1 MNSSPGFVTVVL
13 LMLGQTHGDSVTQ
26 MEGPVTLFEGEPL
39 TINCTY
45 STAVSPNLF
54 WYVQYPGEGPQLLL
68 KAFRDKE
75 KGSHKGFEATYDGKS
90 KSFHLE
96 KSSVQ
101 ASDSAV
107 YYCAA
112 SDTVTGTAGGAER
125 GVRPMSS

>member
-1 MNSSPGFVTVVL
+1 M
-13 LMLGQTHGDSVTQ
+13 TQ

-45 STAVSPNLF
+45 STAVSPTLF

-125 GVRPMSS
+125 KL